1 MATKTQH
8 DTTNNISHSENTSI
22 LDRSLTEMLVSAFE
36 DERRP
41 NDDAV
46 SDIESSLAE
55 QVVMLE
61 SQLIT
66 VTMRLDREREEKTSM
81 HNQLELLP
89 SELELYKKG
98 SDKQKQQIRK
108 LTSEND
114 GYNGMRRF
122 AETGTQD
129 ELMDELQSTKA
140 KLLSL
145 KEHVIDVTSRMIGA
159 LEEAPDTAAINDA
172 AADTPF
178 TLVVNSKRG
187 RQLLR
192 QQNARARQTVPQ
204 SLPRQTGIPAP
215 TQGQPIPVVWD
226 DRPS

>member
-1 MATKTQH
+1 M
-8 DTTNNISHSENTSI
+8 
-22 LDRSLTEMLVSAFE
+22 F
-36 DERRP
+36 
-41 NDDAV
+41 
-46 SDIESSLAE
+46 DIESSLAE

-61 SQLIT
+61 SQPIH

-81 HNQLELLP
+81 HNQLELLQ
-89 SELELYKKG
+89 SELELYKKK

-108 LTSEND
+108 LTSENYGLRRD
-114 GYNGMRRF
+114 LSWYNGMRGF

-129 ELMDELQSTKA
+129 KSELMDKLQSTKA

-145 KEHVIDVTSRMIGA
+145 KEHVIDVTSWMIGA
-159 LEEAPDTAAINDA
+159 MEEAPDTAAINDA
-172 AADTPF
+172 AAPDTPF

-187 RQLLR
+187 RQLLW

-204 SLPRQTGIPAP
+204 SPPRQTGIPAP
-215 TQGQPIPVVWD
+215 TQGRPIPVVWD